1 MSEIWPKDYAAE
13 MMAGIVIKPRGAL
26 GAIGFRRHK
35 KPPSVGGAA
44 LGHGADGDDAGARGT

>member
-44 LGHGADGDDAGARGT
+44 LGHGADGR